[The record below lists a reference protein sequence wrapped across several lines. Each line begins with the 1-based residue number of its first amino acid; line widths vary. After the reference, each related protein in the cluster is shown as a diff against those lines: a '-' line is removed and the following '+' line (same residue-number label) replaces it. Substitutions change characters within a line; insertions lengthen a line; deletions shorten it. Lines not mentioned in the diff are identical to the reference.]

1 MDSLAFNL
9 FAGTM
14 FSLRWQMLLCVGCA
28 TFAAEGAI
36 PSPDNRFRLRHFMGD
51 PEPLS
56 GGDAVNADLDAELV
70 LPEELHLPLLSRP
83 TRQAGF
89 GGALGAGFL
98 VGQEAEG
105 LKDNGILAAE
115 FPMSPGRDG

>member
-1 MDSLAFNL
+1 M
-9 FAGTM
+9 
-14 FSLRWQMLLCVGCA
+14 
-28 TFAAEGAI
+28 TF
-36 PSPDNRFRLRHFMGD
+36 PSRVLPHTHT
-51 PEPLS
+51 EPLS

-115 FPMSPGRDG
+115 FPMSPAHRIPWDKTMGQFPRTLPNTSH